1 MAEEK
6 QKYSLIS
13 LDTGEEPVETT
24 EVEERAGVTTTTQV
38 VDGEETIR
46 VSSAGRTAATA
57 DAGVS
62 AEGLSEAADEQ
73 APMRDARHGEE
84 PAQEEVP
91 THASDASDTSD
102 APEDEEP
109 VPYRRMQS
117 VIVLCL
123 IVLIAVFLVYFNF
136 FR

>member
-13 LDTGEEPVETT
+13 LDTGEEPIETT

-38 VDGEETIR
+38 IDGEETIR
-46 VSSAGRTAATA
+46 VSSAGGTAATA
-57 DAGVS
+57 DAAAP
-62 AEGLSEAADEQ
+62 AEDLPEVTDEQ

-84 PAQEEVP
+84 LVQEEVP
-91 THASDASDTSD
+91 THISD

>member
-6 QKYSLIS
+6 QKYSLIL

-38 VDGEETIR
+38 IDGEETIR
-46 VSSAGRTAATA
+46 VSSTGRTAATA
-57 DAGVS
+57 DAAVLV
-62 AEGLSEAADEQ
+62 EDLSEAADGQ
-73 APMRDARHGEE
+73 APMRERDAHHGEE
-84 PAQEEVP
+84 LVQEEAP
-91 THASDASDTSD
+91 THASDE
-102 APEDEEP
+102 PEDEEP

>member
-1 MAEEK
+1 
-6 QKYSLIS
+6 
-13 LDTGEEPVETT
+13 
-24 EVEERAGVTTTTQV
+24 
-38 VDGEETIR
+38 
-46 VSSAGRTAATA
+46 
-57 DAGVS
+57 
-62 AEGLSEAADEQ
+62 
-73 APMRDARHGEE
+73 MRDARHGEE
-84 PAQEEVP
+84 PAQEEAP
-91 THASDASDTSD
+91 THTSD

>member
-1 MAEEK
+1 MAEDK

-38 VDGEETIR
+38 IDGEETIR

-57 DAGVS
+57 DAAVLV
-62 AEGLSEAADEQ
+62 EDLSEATDEQ

-84 PAQEEVP
+84 PAQEEAP
-91 THASDASDTSD
+91 THTSD

-123 IVLIAVFLVYFNF
+123 IVLVAVFLVYFNF

>member
-6 QKYSLIS
+6 QKYSLIL

-38 VDGEETIR
+38 IDGEETIR
-46 VSSAGRTAATA
+46 VSSTGRTAATA
-57 DAGVS
+57 DAAVLV
-62 AEGLSEAADEQ
+62 EDLSEATDEQ

-84 PAQEEVP
+84 PAQEEAP
-91 THASDASDTSD
+91 THTSD

>member
-57 DAGVS
+57 DAGVP
-62 AEGLSEAADEQ
+62 AEDLSEAADER
-73 APMRDARHGEE
+73 ASMRERDARHGEE
-84 PAQEEVP
+84 LVREEAP
-91 THASDASDTSD
+91 THASNE
-102 APEDEEP
+102 PEDEEP

-117 VIVLCL
+117 VIIICLVVL
-123 IVLIAVFLVYFNF
+123 IVAFIAYFNF

>member
-57 DAGVS
+57 DAGVP
-62 AEGLSEAADEQ
+62 AEDLSEVTGGQ

-84 PAQEEVP
+84 PAQGEAP
-91 THASDASDTSD
+91 THTSD

>member
-13 LDTGEEPVETT
+13 LDTGEESVETT

-46 VSSAGRTAATA
+46 VSSAGRTAATV
-57 DAGVS
+57 DAAS
-62 AEGLSEAADEQ
+62 LAEAADEQ
-73 APMRDARHGEE
+73 APMRERDARHGEE
-84 PAQEEVP
+84 SAQEEAP
-91 THASDASDTSD
+91 THASDE
-102 APEDEEP
+102 PEDEEP

>member
-1 MAEEK
+1 MVEEK

-13 LDTGEEPVETT
+13 LDTGEELVETT

-57 DAGVS
+57 DAGVP
-62 AEGLSEAADEQ
+62 AEDLSEVTGGQ

-84 PAQEEVP
+84 PVQEEAP
-91 THASDASDTSD
+91 TLTSD

>member
-1 MAEEK
+1 MAEDK

-13 LDTGEEPVETT
+13 LDTGEELVETT

-57 DAGVS
+57 DAGVP
-62 AEGLSEAADEQ
+62 AEDLSEVTGGQ
-73 APMRDARHGEE
+73 APMRDARRGEE
-84 PAQEEVP
+84 PVQEEAP
-91 THASDASDTSD
+91 TLTSD

>member
-38 VDGEETIR
+38 IDGEETIR
-46 VSSAGRTAATA
+46 VSSTGGTAVTA
-57 DAGVS
+57 DAGVP
-62 AEGLSEAADEQ
+62 AENLPEAADGQ
-73 APMRDARHGEE
+73 APMRERDAHHGEE
-84 PAQEEVP
+84 LVQEEAP
-91 THASDASDTSD
+91 THASDE
-102 APEDEEP
+102 PEDEEP

-117 VIVLCL
+117 VIIICLVVL
-123 IVLIAVFLVYFNF
+123 IVAFIAYFNF

>member
-13 LDTGEEPVETT
+13 LDTGEELVETT

-57 DAGVS
+57 DAGVP
-62 AEGLSEAADEQ
+62 AEDLSEVTGGQ

-84 PAQEEVP
+84 PVQEEAP
-91 THASDASDTSD
+91 TLTSD

>member
-1 MAEEK
+1 MAEDK

-38 VDGEETIR
+38 IDGEETIR

-57 DAGVS
+57 DAAVLV
-62 AEGLSEAADEQ
+62 EDLSEATDEQ

-84 PAQEEVP
+84 PAQEEAP
-91 THASDASDTSD
+91 TLTSD

-109 VPYRRMQS
+109 VPSRRMQS

>member
-1 MAEEK
+1 MAEDK
-6 QKYSLIS
+6 QNYSLIS

-38 VDGEETIR
+38 IDGEETIR

-57 DAGVS
+57 DAAVLV
-62 AEGLSEAADEQ
+62 EDLSEATDEQ

-84 PAQEEVP
+84 PAQEEAP
-91 THASDASDTSD
+91 THTSD

>member
-13 LDTGEEPVETT
+13 LDTGEEPVETN

-38 VDGEETIR
+38 IDGEETIR
-46 VSSAGRTAATA
+46 VSSVGRTAATA
-57 DAGVS
+57 DAAAL
-62 AEGLSEAADEQ
+62 AEDLSEGADEQ
-73 APMRDARHGEE
+73 APMRERDARHGQE
-84 PAQEEVP
+84 PVQEEAP
-91 THASDASDTSD
+91 TLTSD

-117 VIVLCL
+117 VIILCL

>member
-13 LDTGEEPVETT
+13 LDTGEELVETT

-57 DAGVS
+57 DAGVP
-62 AEGLSEAADEQ
+62 AEDLSEATDEQ
-73 APMRDARHGEE
+73 APMRERDARHGEE
-84 PAQEEVP
+84 PVQEEAP
-91 THASDASDTSD
+91 TLTSD

>member
-1 MAEEK
+1 MAEDK

-38 VDGEETIR
+38 IDGEETIR

-57 DAGVS
+57 DAASLV
-62 AEGLSEAADEQ
+62 EDLSEAADGQ
-73 APMRDARHGEE
+73 APMRERDAHHGEE
-84 PAQEEVP
+84 LVQEEAP
-91 THASDASDTSD
+91 THTSD

-117 VIVLCL
+117 VIIICLVVL
-123 IVLIAVFLVYFNF
+123 IVAFIAYFNF

>member
-1 MAEEK
+1 MAEDK

-38 VDGEETIR
+38 IDGEETIR

-57 DAGVS
+57 DAAVLV
-62 AEGLSEAADEQ
+62 EDLSEATDEQ

-84 PAQEEVP
+84 PAQEEAP
-91 THASDASDTSD
+91 TLTSD

-123 IVLIAVFLVYFNF
+123 IALIAVFLVYFNF

>member
-1 MAEEK
+1 MVEEK

-13 LDTGEEPVETT
+13 LDTGEELVETT

-46 VSSAGRTAATA
+46 VSSTGRTAATA
-57 DAGVS
+57 DAGVP
-62 AEGLSEAADEQ
+62 AEDLSEAADERV
-73 APMRDARHGEE
+73 PMRERDARHGEE
-84 PAQEEVP
+84 LVREEAP
-91 THASDASDTSD
+91 THASDE
-102 APEDEEP
+102 PEDEEP

-117 VIVLCL
+117 IIVLCL

>member
-1 MAEEK
+1 MAEDK

-57 DAGVS
+57 DAGVP
-62 AEGLSEAADEQ
+62 AEDLSEVTGGQ

-84 PAQEEVP
+84 PAQEEAP
-91 THASDASDTSD
+91 THTSD

>member
-13 LDTGEEPVETT
+13 LDTGEELVETT

-38 VDGEETIR
+38 IDGEETIR
-46 VSSAGRTAATA
+46 VSSAGRKAATA
-57 DAGVS
+57 DAAVLV
-62 AEGLSEAADEQ
+62 EDLSEAIDEQ

-84 PAQEEVP
+84 PAQEEAP
-91 THASDASDTSD
+91 THTSD

>member
-6 QKYSLIS
+6 QKYSLIL

-38 VDGEETIR
+38 IDGEETIR

-57 DAGVS
+57 DAAVLV
-62 AEGLSEAADEQ
+62 EDLSEATDEQ

-84 PAQEEVP
+84 PAQEEAP
-91 THASDASDTSD
+91 THASDE
-102 APEDEEP
+102 PEDEEP

-117 VIVLCL
+117 VIIICLVVL
-123 IVLIAVFLVYFNF
+123 IVAFIAYFNF

>member
-24 EVEERAGVTTTTQV
+24 GVEERAGVTTTTQV
-38 VDGEETIR
+38 IDGEETIR
-46 VSSAGRTAATA
+46 VSSAGRTAASV
-57 DAGVS
+57 DAAVP
-62 AEGLSEAADEQ
+62 AEDLSEAADEQ
-73 APMRDARHGEE
+73 APMRDARRGEE
-84 PAQEEVP
+84 PDQEEAL
-91 THASDASDTSD
+91 THISDE
-102 APEDEEP
+102 PEDEEP

-123 IVLIAVFLVYFNF
+123 IVLIAVFLVCFNF

>member
-38 VDGEETIR
+38 IDGEETIR
-46 VSSAGRTAATA
+46 VSSAGRTATTV
-57 DAGVS
+57 DAAVP
-62 AEGLSEAADEQ
+62 AEDLSEAADEQ
-73 APMRDARHGEE
+73 APMRDARRGEE
-84 PAQEEVP
+84 PDQEEAL
-91 THASDASDTSD
+91 THISDE
-102 APEDEEP
+102 PEDEEP

>member
-13 LDTGEEPVETT
+13 LDTGEEPIETT

-38 VDGEETIR
+38 IDGEETIR
-46 VSSAGRTAATA
+46 VSSAGGTAATA
-57 DAGVS
+57 DAAAP
-62 AEGLSEAADEQ
+62 AEDPPEVTDEQ
-73 APMRDARHGEE
+73 APMRDARRSEE
-84 PAQEEVP
+84 LVQEEAP
-91 THASDASDTSD
+91 THTSD

>member
-38 VDGEETIR
+38 IDGEETIR

-57 DAGVS
+57 DAAVLV
-62 AEGLSEAADEQ
+62 EDLSEAIDEQ

-84 PAQEEVP
+84 PAQEEAP
-91 THASDASDTSD
+91 THTSD

>member
-38 VDGEETIR
+38 IDGDETIR
-46 VSSAGRTAATA
+46 VSSAGRTATTV
-57 DAGVS
+57 DAAVP
-62 AEGLSEAADEQ
+62 AEDLSEAADEQ
-73 APMRDARHGEE
+73 APMREHDAYHDKE
-84 PAQEEVP
+84 PVQEEAP
-91 THASDASDTSD
+91 TFTSD
-102 APEDEEP
+102 EPEDEEP

>member
-1 MAEEK
+1 MAEDK

-13 LDTGEEPVETT
+13 LDTGEELVETT

-57 DAGVS
+57 DAGVP
-62 AEGLSEAADEQ
+62 AEDLSEVTGGQ

-84 PAQEEVP
+84 PAQEEAP
-91 THASDASDTSD
+91 THTSD

>member
-38 VDGEETIR
+38 IDGEETIR
-46 VSSAGRTAATA
+46 VSSAGRTAATV
-57 DAGVS
+57 DAAS
-62 AEGLSEAADEQ
+62 LAEAADEQ
-73 APMRDARHGEE
+73 APMREHDAYHGNE
-84 PAQEEVP
+84 PVQEEAP
-91 THASDASDTSD
+91 TFTSD
-102 APEDEEP
+102 ESEDEEP

>member
-13 LDTGEEPVETT
+13 VDTGEEPVETT
-24 EVEERAGVTTTTQV
+24 EMEERAGVTTTTQV
-38 VDGEETIR
+38 IDGEETIR
-46 VSSAGRTAATA
+46 VSSAGRTAASV
-57 DAGVS
+57 DAAVP
-62 AEGLSEAADEQ
+62 AEDLPEAADEQ
-73 APMRDARHGEE
+73 ALMRDARRGEE
-84 PAQEEVP
+84 PDQEEAS
-91 THASDASDTSD
+91 THISDE
-102 APEDEEP
+102 PEDEEP

>member
-1 MAEEK
+1 VAEDK

-38 VDGEETIR
+38 IDGEETIR

-57 DAGVS
+57 DAAVLV
-62 AEGLSEAADEQ
+62 EDLSEATYEQ

-84 PAQEEVP
+84 PAQEEAP
-91 THASDASDTSD
+91 THTSD

>member
-1 MAEEK
+1 MAEDK
-6 QKYSLIS
+6 QKYSLIL
-13 LDTGEEPVETT
+13 LDTGEEPVDTT

-38 VDGEETIR
+38 IDGEETIR

-57 DAGVS
+57 DAAVLV
-62 AEGLSEAADEQ
+62 EDLSEATDEQ

-84 PAQEEVP
+84 PAQEEAP
-91 THASDASDTSD
+91 THTSD

>member
-38 VDGEETIR
+38 IDGEETIR
-46 VSSAGRTAATA
+46 VSSAGRTATTA
-57 DAGVS
+57 DAAAL
-62 AEGLSEAADEQ
+62 AEDLSEAADEQ
-73 APMRDARHGEE
+73 APMRDARRGEE
-84 PAQEEVP
+84 PDQEEAS
-91 THASDASDTSD
+91 THISDE
-102 APEDEEP
+102 PEDEEP

>member
-1 MAEEK
+1 MAEDK

-38 VDGEETIR
+38 IDGEETIR

-57 DAGVS
+57 DAAVLV
-62 AEGLSEAADEQ
+62 EDLSEATDEQ
-73 APMRDARHGEE
+73 APMRDVRHGEE
-84 PAQEEVP
+84 PAQEEAP
-91 THASDASDTSD
+91 THASD

>member
-13 LDTGEEPVETT
+13 LDTGEELVETT

-38 VDGEETIR
+38 IDGEETIR

-57 DAGVS
+57 DAAVLV
-62 AEGLSEAADEQ
+62 EDLSEAIDEQ
-73 APMRDARHGEE
+73 APMREHDAYHGNE
-84 PAQEEVP
+84 PVQEEAP
-91 THASDASDTSD
+91 TFTSD
-102 APEDEEP
+102 ESEDEEP

>member
-6 QKYSLIS
+6 QKYSLIL

-38 VDGEETIR
+38 IDGEETIR
-46 VSSAGRTAATA
+46 VSSTGRTAATA
-57 DAGVS
+57 DAGVP
-62 AEGLSEAADEQ
+62 AEDLSEATDEQ

-84 PAQEEVP
+84 PVQEEAP
-91 THASDASDTSD
+91 TLTSD

>member
-1 MAEEK
+1 MAEDK

-38 VDGEETIR
+38 IDGEETIR
-46 VSSAGRTAATA
+46 VSSAGRTAASV
-57 DAGVS
+57 DAAVLV
-62 AEGLSEAADEQ
+62 EDLSEATDEQ

-84 PAQEEVP
+84 PVQEEAP
-91 THASDASDTSD
+91 TLTSD

>member
-1 MAEEK
+1 MAEDK

-38 VDGEETIR
+38 IDGEETIR
-46 VSSAGRTAATA
+46 ASSAGRTAATA
-57 DAGVS
+57 DAAVLV
-62 AEGLSEAADEQ
+62 EDLSEATDEQ

-84 PAQEEVP
+84 PAQEEAP
-91 THASDASDTSD
+91 THTSD